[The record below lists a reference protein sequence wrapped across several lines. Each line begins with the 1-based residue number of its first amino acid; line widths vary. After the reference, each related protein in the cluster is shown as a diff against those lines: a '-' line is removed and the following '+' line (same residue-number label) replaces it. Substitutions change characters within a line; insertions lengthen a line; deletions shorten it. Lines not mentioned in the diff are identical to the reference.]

1 MIVVTGA
8 VVEYH
13 KRTILMQNLLYFD
26 GIGIYYATTCK
37 FEISCCDEG
46 EAIVVEEGE
55 EGENSA
61 NRLCCYCCV
70 SSIVQSA
77 SIC

>member
-8 VVEYH
+8 VGEYH
-13 KRTILMQNLLYFD
+13 KKTILMQNLLYFE

-37 FEISCCDEG
+37 FEISCYEEG
-46 EAIVVEEGE
+46 EAIVVEVEEGEGE

-61 NRLCCYCCV
+61 NRLLLLYF
-70 SSIVQSA
+70 
-77 SIC
+77 